1 MSSEE
6 KSPYF
11 STRVRIGTLT
21 TVKHFG
27 FKELT
32 VEVTYGN
39 QDAIEIRNKE
49 DFAQVTDNIT
59 IQKKI
64 WDLHDAVIKE
74 GEDRGNKFV
83 EVEQE

>member
-21 TVKHFG
+21 TQKYFG
-27 FKELT
+27 YKELT
-32 VEVTYGN
+32 VEVTLGN
-39 QDAIEIRNKE
+39 QDAIVIRNKE
-49 DFAQVTDNIT
+49 DIAQITDNIS

-74 GEDRGNKFV
+74 GKERGNKFA
-83 EVEQE
+83 EIEN

>member
-1 MSSEE
+1 MSTEE

-27 FKELT
+27 FKEIT

-39 QDAIEIRNKE
+39 QEAITIRNEE
-49 DFAQVTDNIT
+49 DIAQITDNIT

-64 WDLHDAVIKE
+64 WDLHAGVVEE
-74 GEDRGNKFV
+74 GKARGFKFA
-83 EVEQE
+83 EAEEE